1 MNLSTWISLSW
12 HLLKT
17 GRGRIFD
24 LNTWV
29 AIGGISI
36 GVACLV
42 VSMSVMT
49 GFESTLQK
57 SVTDFGG
64 HLQVLVPSWSQ
75 DKKIADKIEK
85 EIPEFRA
92 ATEYLITKAVVAR
105 MGTVRG
111 VVLQGIDQRSSKD
124 VLDFSQRVVSGNLDL
139 APKDG
144 VPRAHIGNVFANDL
158 GLKVGDKFRIVVP
171 LVSDIDP
178 TKFRRKMAEFQVASI
193 LDFGKHQYN
202 ERFLVI
208 DLAEAQI
215 LSDRINE
222 IDGLMIRISDPR
234 VARDL
239 VPVVQRIL
247 GPVYEIRDWREASE
261 PLFRAVEI
269 ERRVIFFVVLII
281 VIAAAFVVAI
291 SLFIN
296 VVRRYPDIGLLKS
309 VGASQK
315 DILKIFGLQGVML
328 GIFGL
333 AFGGILGGILCG
345 LFEWV
350 ERRWDL
356 LQGSIYKIDHIELS
370 LRLQDAAAIIIAT
383 LVICFLATLAP
394 AMKGAKL
401 SPVEGLRNG

>member
-1 MNLSTWISLSW
+1 M
-12 HLLKT
+12 
-17 GRGRIFD
+17 
-24 LNTWV
+24 
-29 AIGGISI
+29 
-36 GVACLV
+36 
-42 VSMSVMT
+42 
-49 GFESTLQK
+49 
-57 SVTDFGG
+57 
-64 HLQVLVPSWSQ
+64 
-75 DKKIADKIEK
+75 
-85 EIPEFRA
+85 
-92 ATEYLITKAVVAR
+92 
-105 MGTVRG
+105 
-111 VVLQGIDQRSSKD
+111 QGIDQRSSKD

-350 ERRWDL
+350 ETRWDL